1 MIFSFLHLYWKESSL
16 QKKKVDGEGEV
27 VALCNSEPIAEFY
40 LGGGINF
47 NKQFNAPNPHWVLNI
62 SQALLV
68 DEKQR

>member
-40 LGGGINF
+40 LGGGLI
-47 NKQFNAPNPHWVLNI
+47 LI
-62 SQALLV
+62 SNSMLPTLTGY
-68 DEKQR
+68 